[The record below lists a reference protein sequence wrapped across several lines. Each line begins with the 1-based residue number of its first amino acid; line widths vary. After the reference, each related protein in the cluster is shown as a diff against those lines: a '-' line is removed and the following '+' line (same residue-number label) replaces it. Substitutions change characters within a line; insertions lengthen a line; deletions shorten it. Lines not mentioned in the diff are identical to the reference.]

1 MLELLLFAVMPN
13 VTLSMGSNTISA
25 TVNES
30 NEILLE
36 CNVSSN
42 PRPTRIRWLFNR
54 KELRQ
59 DVVKGMT

>member
-1 MLELLLFAVMPN
+1 MPN
-13 VTLSMGSNTISA
+13 VTLSTMGSATFSA
-25 TVNES
+25 TVNEG

-42 PRPTRIRWLFNR
+42 PKPTRIRWLFNR

-59 DVVKGMT
+59 DVAKGMAQK